1 MTTPELPPNWP
12 HREVSQFILV
22 DGKRWHVQRLGAG
35 PKILLLHGTGAS
47 SHSWSGLMDELDQE
61 FELLA
66 VDLPGHGFSEIA
78 DGDGMSLPGMSSR
91 LAGLLD
97 ELRFVPDIVVG
108 HSAGAAVLARMALDG
123 LINPDCL
130 VSINGALLAL
140 PGLTGRFF
148 STSARILAAIPV
160 VPAWVS
166 SFGGRKAFTERL
178 IHSTG
183 SALPAIDADCYRYLV
198 SQPRHVAA
206 ALKMMA
212 SWDLP
217 TLEADLPK
225 LQVPVHL
232 VACLEDRTV
241 PPDQADRLR
250 SLLPQAV
257 LHRLPALGHL
267 GHEEDPRLFGEL
279 VRQLAVAPQGV
290 SDSG

>member
-1 MTTPELPPNWP
+1 MTTPELPAHWP
-12 HREVSQFILV
+12 HREASQFIQV
-22 DGKRWHVQRLGAG
+22 DGKRWHVQRLGQG
-35 PKILLLHGTGAS
+35 MQMLLLHGTGAS
-47 SHSWSGLMDELDQE
+47 SHSWSGLMDELNQE
-61 FELLA
+61 YELLA

-78 DGDGMSLPGMSSR
+78 DGDGMSLPGMSRR

-97 ELRFVPDIVVG
+97 HLDFAPAIVVG

-123 LINPDCL
+123 LVDPDTL

-166 SFGGRKAFTERL
+166 SFGSRKAFTERL

-198 SQPRHVAA
+198 SQPGHVAA

-217 TLEADLPK
+217 KLESDLPK
-225 LQVPVHL
+225 LALPVHL

-241 PPDQADRLR
+241 PPNQAERLR
-250 SLLPQAV
+250 SLLPHAV
-257 LHRLPALGHL
+257 LHQLPALGHL
-267 GHEEDPRLFGEL
+267 GHEEDPRQFAALLRRFDTALQTEPD
-279 VRQLAVAPQGV
+279 R
-290 SDSG
+290 